1 MKKILLAC
9 SLMLMCIGAMG
20 QQDFLRIQVF
30 AEGTNTPITTAI
42 VNEYCGNKLI
52 QFRVDTNGIVL
63 VDNNNKNCVF
73 AIEAFGYDTKY
84 NINFGSKTTLAIYLE
99 RKNTL
104 LQDVVVTG
112 QAKHVLAEKSIY
124 KVNVINTATLKQIAA
139 NNLGDALASQNNFFK
154 QQDNVLGSS
163 INMQGIGG
171 QNIKILIN
179 GIPVNGRENGNID
192 ASQIN
197 IANAERIEIVKGPMS
212 VLYGTDALGGV
223 INIITKPNAKKT
235 TIGLQAYAET
245 NNTINNNISIS
256 TAKKRHSA
264 SMHLGRN
271 FFAGYQ
277 YIDTFNRAQL
287 WKPKEQYT
295 LDANYTYTTSKGKFI
310 YMPTVMLETI
320 MNRGTPSIDPF
331 TAFGVDEYY
340 KTKRIANTIIAD
352 YELDSMRKLTFSN
365 SVSYYNR
372 IKNRQAKNLL
382 TGQEQFTI
390 NPGDQDTST
399 FVDYNSRGFYHS
411 KHNANAS
418 FMIGYEVNVQQ
429 ANSKKLLQRG
439 TNTSHVYTVADIA
452 SFVSIPFQLTPH
464 IAMQPAL
471 RVANNTFYKAPITPS
486 VNLRYA
492 MPKQI
497 ILRASYARGFRAP
510 SLKEL
515 YLSFVDV
522 NHNVTGND
530 TLQPEKSNQF
540 QVHVDAPIFTNA
552 NCKIKLGNSTYFNS
566 ITNQISLAAVN
577 VATNAYQYA
586 NVDDFKNIC
595 NETNVYIQYKKWR
608 NTIGA
613 SINTI
618 ITADSGRGF
627 TNAELLYNTNYAIT
641 KHKIGINANVRYIG
655 KQAILGI
662 STIGRDATYN
672 AYLPSML
679 MADANITKQ
688 LWQDKLQIQLGVKNI
703 FGITTMAIQGNANSN
718 IHGGNG
724 RQNFS
729 PGRTFFVGVRCNLDK

>member
-9 SLMLMCIGAMG
+9 SLLLICNWVTA

-30 AEGTNTPITTAI
+30 AENTTTPITTAI
-42 VNEYCGNKLI
+42 VNKYCGNKLI
-52 QFRVDTNGIVL
+52 QKRTDSNGIVQIG
-63 VDNNNKNCVF
+63 NTNGNCVF
-73 AIEAFGYDTKY
+73 AVEAPGYDTKY
-84 NINFGSKTTLAIYLE
+84 NINFGGKTSIIIFLE

-124 KVNVINTATLKQIAA
+124 KVNVINTALLKQLAA
-139 NNLGDALASQNNFFK
+139 NNLGDALVSQNNFFK
-154 QQDNVLGSS
+154 QQDNVLGST

-171 QNIKILIN
+171 QNVKILIN
-179 GIPVNGRENGNID
+179 GIPMNGRENGNID
-192 ASQIN
+192 MSQIN
-197 IANAERIEIVKGPMS
+197 IANADRIEIVKGPMS

-223 INIITKPNAKKT
+223 INIITKANTQKT
-235 TIGLQAYAET
+235 TIGLQTYTET
-245 NNTINNNISIS
+245 NNTLNNNISIS
-256 TAKKRHSA
+256 ASKKRHSFNTN
-264 SMHLGRN
+264 LGRN
-271 FFAGYQ
+271 FFGGFMYT
-277 YIDTFNRAQL
+277 DSFDRAQL

-310 YMPTVMLETI
+310 YMPNIMTETI
-320 MNRGTPSIDPF
+320 MNRGTPSVDPF
-331 TAFGVDEYY
+331 SAFAVDEYY

-372 IKNRQAKNLL
+372 IKNRQAKDML
-382 TGQEQFTI
+382 TGEEKFTV
-390 NPGDQDTST
+390 NDGDQDTST

-429 ANSKKLLQRG
+429 ANSQKLLARNNQQ
-439 TNTSHVYTVADIA
+439 SHQYTIADIA
-452 SFVSIPFQLTPH
+452 SFISVPFQLTPN
-464 IAMQPAL
+464 IAIQPAV

-486 VNLRYA
+486 VNVRYA
-492 MPKQI
+492 LPKQV

-530 TLQPEKSNQF
+530 SLLPEKSNQF
-540 QVHVDAPIFTNA
+540 QLHAEAPLYA
-552 NCKIKLGNSTYFNS
+552 NTTTKIKISNSAYYNS
-566 ITNQISLAAVN
+566 ISNQISLAAVN

-586 NVDDFKNIC
+586 NVDEFKNVC
-595 NETNVYIQYKKWR
+595 NETNIQIQYNKWR

-613 SINTI
+613 SINQI

-627 TNAELLYNTNYAIT
+627 TNAELLYNTNYTISKYKMAL
-641 KHKIGINANVRYIG
+641 NANIRYIG

-662 STIGRDATYN
+662 STIGRDANYN
-672 AYLPSML
+672 AYLPSMT

-688 LWQDKLQIQLGVKNI
+688 LWQDKLQLQLGVKNI
-703 FGITTMAIQGNANSN
+703 FGITSMAVQGNTNTN
-718 IHGGNG
+718 VHGGNG
-724 RQNFS
+724 MQNIS
-729 PGRTFFVGVRCNLDK
+729 AGRTFFASVRCSF